1 MMKFAFLL
9 IEPGQSPENYSGT
22 YENKE
27 SFNLVAG
34 FDALEDVKE
43 YAGKLA
49 EEGYNLINLC
59 GEFDDE
65 YTARIQEIT
74 GPDVKVYH
82 ADYTPEELV
91 KIEAVSTINKYGVII
106 VMSGVEDPEEVV
118 LSNNGSYAKAIFV
131 KDQEQANEAAKQL
144 TAEGMDDIELCS
156 WFDAEKTQKVIEAIG
171 GSVPVGS
178 CGI

>member
-65 YTARIQEIT
+65 YTAQIQEIT

-91 KIEAVSTINKYGVII
+91 KIGSRFDNQQIRRYYSYERRRR
-106 VMSGVEDPEEVV
+106 SG
-118 LSNNGSYAKAIFV
+118 G
-131 KDQEQANEAAKQL
+131 
-144 TAEGMDDIELCS
+144 GC
-156 WFDAEKTQKVIEAIG
+156 TQQ
-171 GSVPVGS
+171 
-178 CGI
+178 